1 MTAGREIEAAPLHSE
16 SVASEPAGEASVAP
30 APGAAAG
37 PAAAAGPSR
46 ARVSSTLRVGVG
58 VAGLALG
65 LGASVELWCG
75 AAYLAGLHD
84 HLGSGVFPALLALW
98 TIAASFTLVPAL
110 WAAWPLG
117 ASALVRRTLAIG
129 APIAGAV
136 VVGLVAH
143 SHSLARPTPTAAGER
158 RLDEAQ
164 LAAGLSS
171 LLTLAP
177 RLPIAPGPTP
187 PLSSVAPAKCR
198 ASPEAAPLTLVATFL
213 EKRRRLP
220 QVRCFQG
227 AELGAVVAELKKALL
242 RGALRGP
249 LELELVSG
257 WQRLSNRHAWLAGFA
272 LRPGLDGVC
281 HEARCALPWQLLFE
295 GAFSTY
301 RPLGFIPDLQFGVD
315 PEALRTMI
323 GAPSGPGMAGLTRV
337 TTRSFALD
345 LSAAEPALTPL
356 SRMRRR
362 DVSVDER
369 TLARAE
375 KDAEAY
381 VLGAQLPD
389 GKFRY
394 TLDPMTG
401 EADTRGFN
409 LARQAGTTLVLC
421 ELGSP
426 ESRAAVQ
433 RSLAAFEP
441 FARALGDLQALTSDP
456 AAPLARL
463 GESALP
469 LVSMLAC
476 AQSDP
481 ASLHPLSAGLSRL
494 ILRLQRA
501 DGGFAPALDLRDGRV
516 TQGPEPLYAAG
527 QAVMA
532 LVLLERRQQ
541 IHPTASL
548 PAFDEVHAAVER
560 AMQFVADQYWSH
572 PLRDFFFLEEN
583 WHCLA
588 ARAALG
594 VHRHAG
600 YEKFCGDYVR
610 FKSRLILAAEDGV
623 DPDFDGGFGFGNLV
637 PPHNTGAAGFGEALA
652 AEIALREAADQPA
665 AAEKRLLMRV
675 LAFLLR
681 QQWSRENCFACA
693 TPLVEGGLSEHT
705 HSALTRID
713 FAQHAWAALG
723 HGRRALGPAL
733 AAGPRAP

>member
-1 MTAGREIEAAPLHSE
+1 MAAGHELEAGSVDSASVDSGQLEAAPVRPRRRL
-16 SVASEPAGEASVAP
+16 
-30 APGAAAG
+30 
-37 PAAAAGPSR
+37 
-46 ARVSSTLRVGVG
+46 ARVGRTLRVGLG
-58 VAGLALG
+58 VAGLG
-65 LGASVELWCG
+65 LAMTASTELWCG
-75 AAYLAGLHD
+75 VAYLAGLHG

-98 TIAASFTLVPAL
+98 TIAASLTVAPAL
-110 WAAWPLG
+110 WAAWPL
-117 ASALVRRTLAIG
+117 ARSALVRRVLSIAVPLALAI
-129 APIAGAV
+129 A
-136 VVGLVAH
+136 VGLVAH
-143 SHSLARPTPTAAGER
+143 SHSLARPTATAAGER
-158 RLDEAQ
+158 ELDEMM
-164 LAAGLSS
+164 LRAALSP
-171 LLTLAP
+171 LVQLAP
-177 RLPIAPGPTP
+177 RLPLPPGRTP
-187 PLSSVAPAKCR
+187 PLATVAPAKCGM
-198 ASPEAAPLTLVATFL
+198 SPELTPVTLVATFV
-213 EKRRRLP
+213 ERRRRLP
-220 QVRCFQG
+220 QTRCFQG
-227 AELGAVVAELKKALL
+227 AELGSVVGELKKALL

-249 LELELVSG
+249 LELELLSG
-257 WQRLSNRHAWLAGFA
+257 WQRLSNRHPWLAGFA

-281 HEARCALPWQLLFE
+281 HEASCALPWQLLFD

-301 RPLGFIPDLQFGVD
+301 RPLRFIPDLQFGVAPD
-315 PEALRTMI
+315 ALRQRLA
-323 GAPSGPGMAGLTRV
+323 APPGPGVAGLTRV

-345 LSAAEPALTPL
+345 LAAADPELTPL

-362 DVSVDER
+362 DVAVNEQ

-375 KDAEAY
+375 RDAEAY

-389 GKFRY
+389 GRFRY

-401 EADTRGFN
+401 EADARGFN

-426 ESRAAVQ
+426 ESRSAVQ
-433 RSLAAFEP
+433 RSLAAYEP
-441 FARALGDLQALTSDP
+441 FARERDDLRALTTDP
-456 AAPLARL
+456 ASPHARL

-481 ASLHPLSAGLSRL
+481 ASLHPLVAGLSRFV
-494 ILRLQRA
+494 LRLQRA
-501 DGGFAPALDLRDGRV
+501 DGSFAPALDLNDSRV
-516 TQGPEPLYAAG
+516 LPGPEPLYAAG

-541 IHPTASL
+541 IHPTAAL
-548 PAFDEVHAAVER
+548 PGFDEVHAAVER
-560 AMQFVADQYWSH
+560 AMQYVANEYWTH

-600 YEKFCGDYVR
+600 YEKFCTDYVR
-610 FKSRLILAAEDGV
+610 FKSRLILSEQDGV

-637 PPHNTGAAGFGEALA
+637 PPHNTGAAGFGEALGA
-652 AEIALREAADQPA
+652 AIALLEAADQPA
-665 AAEKRLLMRV
+665 AAEQRLLVRV

-693 TPLVEGGLSEHT
+693 TPLVEGGMSEHT

-733 AAGPRAP
+733 VAGPRAP

>member
-1 MTAGREIEAAPLHSE
+1 MAAGHELEAA
-16 SVASEPAGEASVAP
+16 ASDPGPVTPA
-30 APGAAAG
+30 
-37 PAAAAGPSR
+37 PAAAAQPGIAR
-46 ARVSSTLRVGVG
+46 ARRALRGG
-58 VAGLALG
+58 LGAAGLG
-65 LGASVELWCG
+65 LGVAASTELWCG

-84 HLGSGVFPALLALW
+84 HLGGGVFPALLALW
-98 TIAASFTLVPAL
+98 TIAASLTLAPAL

-117 ASALVRRTLAIG
+117 RSPHVRRALSIG
-129 APIAGAV
+129 APLALAV
-136 VVGLVAH
+136 AVGLVAH
-143 SHSLARPTPTAAGER
+143 SHSLARPTATAAGER
-158 RLDEAQ
+158 RLDEAALVAALSP
-164 LAAGLSS
+164 LAE
-171 LLTLAP
+171 LAP
-177 RLPIAPGPTP
+177 RLPLAPGRAP
-187 PLSSVAPAKCR
+187 PLGTPAPAKCR
-198 ASPEAAPLTLVATFL
+198 KSPEGTPVTLVATFV
-213 EKRRRLP
+213 ERRRRRP

-227 AELGAVVAELKKALL
+227 AELGAVVAELKRVLL
-242 RGALRGP
+242 RSALRGP

-257 WQRLSNRHAWLAGFA
+257 WHRLSNRHPWLAGFA

-281 HEARCALPWQLLFE
+281 HETSCALPWQLLFE

-301 RPLGFIPDLQFGVD
+301 RPLDFIPDLQFGVA
-315 PEALRTMI
+315 PEALRRRI
-323 GAPSGPGMAGLTRV
+323 GAPPGPGLAGLTRV

-345 LSAAEPALTPL
+345 LTAAEPGLTPL

-362 DVSVDER
+362 DVSVNEQS
-369 TLARAE
+369 LARAE

-433 RSLAAFEP
+433 RSLAAYEP
-441 FARALGDLQALTSDP
+441 FVRARDDLQALTTDP
-456 AAPLARL
+456 ASPLARL

-476 AQSDP
+476 AQGDP
-481 ASLHPLSAGLSRL
+481 ASLHPLAGGLSRF
-494 ILRLQRA
+494 ILRLQRG

-516 TQGPEPLYAAG
+516 MRGHEPLYAAG

-548 PAFDEVHAAVER
+548 PGFDEVHAAVER
-560 AMQFVADQYWSH
+560 AMQYVADEYWSH

-594 VHRHAG
+594 VHRHPG
-600 YEKFCGDYVR
+600 YEKFCLDYVR
-610 FKSRLILAAEDGV
+610 FKSRLILSSEDGV
-623 DPDFDGGFGFGNLV
+623 DADFDGGFGFGNLV

-652 AEIALREAADQPA
+652 AAIALREAADQPA
-665 AAEKRLLMRV
+665 AADERLLMRV

-693 TPLVEGGLSEHT
+693 TPLVEGGMSEHT
-705 HSALTRID
+705 HSAVTRID

-723 HGRRALGPAL
+723 HGRRVLGPAL
-733 AAGPRAP
+733 PAGP

>member
-1 MTAGREIEAAPLHSE
+1 MATGHELDATPADPARVDAGPLDAAPVE
-16 SVASEPAGEASVAP
+16 V
-30 APGAAAG
+30 
-37 PAAAAGPSR
+37 SR
-46 ARVSSTLRVGVG
+46 RKARVGRGLRVGLG
-58 VAGLALG
+58 VAGLG
-65 LGASVELWCG
+65 LAVAASAELWCG

-84 HLGSGVFPALLALW
+84 HLGSGVLSALLALW
-98 TIAASFTLVPAL
+98 AIPASVTLVPAL
-110 WAAWPLG
+110 WAAWPLVC
-117 ASALVRRTLAIG
+117 SPVVRRVLSIGVPIVLAI
-129 APIAGAV
+129 A
-136 VVGLVAH
+136 VGLVAH
-143 SHSLARPTPTAAGER
+143 SHSLARPTPTAAAER
-158 RLDEAQ
+158 RLDD
-164 LAAGLSS
+164 LMLMAALSS
-171 LLTLAP
+171 LAELAP
-177 RLPIAPGPTP
+177 RLPPSRGRAP
-187 PLSSVAPAKCR
+187 PLATVAPAKCR
-198 ASPEAAPLTLVATFL
+198 TSPELAPVTLVATFV
-213 EKRRRLP
+213 EKRRRSP
-220 QVRCFQG
+220 RTRCFQG
-227 AELGAVVAELKKALL
+227 AELGAVIAELRKALL

-249 LELELVSG
+249 LALELVSG
-257 WQRLSNRHAWLAGFA
+257 WQRLSNRHPWLSGFA

-281 HEARCALPWQLLFE
+281 HETSCALPWQLLFD

-301 RPLGFIPDLQFGVD
+301 RPLHFIPDLQFGVAPD
-315 PEALRTMI
+315 ALRERI
-323 GAPSGPGMAGLTRV
+323 GAPPGPGVAGLTRV

-345 LSAAEPALTPL
+345 LAAADPELTPL

-362 DVSVDER
+362 DVPVNEQ

-375 KDAEAY
+375 RDAEAY

-389 GKFRY
+389 GRFRY

-401 EADTRGFN
+401 EADALGFN

-433 RSLAAFEP
+433 RSLAAYEP
-441 FARALGDLQALTSDP
+441 LARQHHDLRALTTDP
-456 AAPLARL
+456 AGPLARL

-481 ASLHPLSAGLSRL
+481 ASLHPLVAGLSRFV
-494 ILRLQRA
+494 LRLQRA
-501 DGGFAPALDLRDGRV
+501 DGGFAPALDLSDGRV
-516 TQGPEPLYAAG
+516 MPGPEPLYAAG

-541 IHPTASL
+541 IHPTAAL

-560 AMQFVADQYWSH
+560 AMQHVADEYWSH

-594 VHRHAG
+594 VHRHRG
-600 YEKFCGDYVR
+600 YEKFCTDYVR
-610 FKSRLILAAEDGV
+610 FKSRLILSSEDGV
-623 DPDFDGGFGFGNLV
+623 DADFDGGFGFGNLV

-652 AEIALREAADQPA
+652 AAIALREAADQPVS
-665 AAEKRLLMRV
+665 AEERLLVRV

-693 TPLVEGGLSEHT
+693 TPLVEGGMSEHT

>member
-1 MTAGREIEAAPLHSE
+1 M
-16 SVASEPAGEASVAP
+16 PAGHELEATAVKPGHAGSPRLDDGRLDASP
-30 APGAAAG
+30 AVP
-37 PAAAAGPSR
+37 R
-46 ARVSSTLRVGVG
+46 RLARVAHAVRVGLG
-58 VAGLALG
+58 VAGLLLG
-65 LGASVELWCG
+65 LGASLELCCG
-75 AAYLAGLHD
+75 GAYLAGLHG

-98 TIAASFTLVPAL
+98 TIVASVTLAPAL
-110 WAAWPLG
+110 WAAWPL
-117 ASALVRRTLAIG
+117 ARSPLVRRVLSIALPLALAIG
-129 APIAGAV
+129 
-136 VVGLVAH
+136 VGLVAH
-143 SHSLARPTPTAAGER
+143 SHSLALPTPTDAGER
-158 RLDEAQ
+158 RLDE
-164 LAAGLSS
+164 LALVAALSP
-171 LLTLAP
+171 LAELAP
-177 RLPIAPGPTP
+177 RLPRAPGGAP
-187 PLSSVAPAKCR
+187 PLGTLAPARCR
-198 ASPEAAPLTLVATFL
+198 ASPELTPVTLVAAFV
-213 EKRRRLP
+213 EKRRRQP

-227 AELGAVVAELKKALL
+227 PALGAVIADLKKALL

-249 LELELVSG
+249 IELELISG
-257 WQRLSNRHAWLAGFA
+257 WQRLSNRHPWLGGFS

-281 HEARCALPWQLLFE
+281 HETSCALPWQLLFE
-295 GAFSTY
+295 GAFSNY
-301 RPLGFIPDLQFGVD
+301 RPLGFIPDLQFGVAPD
-315 PEALRTMI
+315 ALRQLI
-323 GAPSGPGMAGLTRV
+323 GAPPGSGVGGLTRV

-345 LSAAEPALTPL
+345 LAAAEPALTPL

-362 DVSVDER
+362 DVPVNEQ

-375 KDAEAY
+375 RDAEAY

-389 GKFRY
+389 GRFRY

-401 EADTRGFN
+401 EADARGFN

-433 RSLAAFEP
+433 RSLAADEP
-441 FARALGDLQALTSDP
+441 FARALGDLQALTTDLAS
-456 AAPLARL
+456 PLARL

-481 ASLHPLSAGLSRL
+481 AALHPLAAGLSRFV
-494 ILRLQRA
+494 LRLQRS
-501 DGGFAPALDLRDGRV
+501 DGSFAPALDLRDGRIMP
-516 TQGPEPLYAAG
+516 GPEPLYAAG

-541 IHPTASL
+541 IHPTGAL

-560 AMQFVADQYWSH
+560 AMQYVAEDYWSH

-594 VHRHAG
+594 VHRHPG
-600 YEKFCGDYVR
+600 YEKFCTDYVR
-610 FKSRLILAAEDGV
+610 FKSRLILSAEDGV

-652 AEIALREAADQPA
+652 AAIALREAADQPA
-665 AAEKRLLMRV
+665 SAEKRLLEHV
-675 LAFLLR
+675 LGFLLR

-693 TPLVEGGLSEHT
+693 TALVEGGMSEHT
-705 HSALTRID
+705 HSSLTRID

-733 AAGPRAP
+733 PAGP